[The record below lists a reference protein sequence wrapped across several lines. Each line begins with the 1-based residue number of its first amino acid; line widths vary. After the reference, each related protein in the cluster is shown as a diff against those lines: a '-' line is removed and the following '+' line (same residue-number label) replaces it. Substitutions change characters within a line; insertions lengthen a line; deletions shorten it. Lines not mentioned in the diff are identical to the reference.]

1 MLPNGV
7 DLARFAA
14 AGLREGVQ
22 PVVIGTVAALR
33 PEKNIARLIR
43 ALALLPAAVPAR
55 LVIVG
60 DGPERAALE
69 ALAAA
74 EGVGGQVEF
83 VGHRTDPAPLYAG
96 FDIFALS
103 SDTEQMPLSVLEA
116 MASGLPVAATDVGDV
131 ATMLD
136 AANRPYVVAREDA
149 ALAAALASLAKRHDL
164 RVALGGANRARAKVE
179 FSEEGMVAAWAD
191 LFSGLALR

>member
-1 MLPNGV
+1 M
-7 DLARFAA
+7 
-14 AGLREGVQ
+14 
-22 PVVIGTVAALR
+22 
-33 PEKNIARLIR
+33 
-43 ALALLPAAVPAR
+43 VPAR

-83 VGHRTDPAPLYAG
+83 AGHRADPAPLYAG

-131 ATMLD
+131 ADHARCGEPPLCRGAGGRRPGRRTGRL
-136 AANRPYVVAREDA
+136 AARSDLRA
-149 ALAAALASLAKRHDL
+149 ALGA
-164 RVALGGANRARAKVE
+164 ANRARARAE
-179 FSEEGMVAAWAD
+179 FAEAEMVAAWRGLFAD
-191 LFSGLALR
+191 LVAGRRS